1 MAGPVTN
8 QQLQSM
14 LLVLQG
20 RVDRIEERM
29 HTYED
34 QAKEQTAILKRV
46 ETTVNGYENTLKALS
61 NLFKWVIGVIG
72 VAAASVLAY
81 WVLGALHLRLP

>member
-8 QQLQSM
+8 QQLQTM
-14 LLVLQG
+14 LIVLQG

-46 ETTVNGYENTLKALS
+46 ESTVNGYENTLKTLS

>member
-1 MAGPVTN
+1 MAPITN
-8 QQLQSM
+8 LQLQEM
-14 LLVLQG
+14 LQKLTG

-29 HTYED
+29 KTYEE
-34 QAKEQTAILKRV
+34 QFKENTIILKSV
-46 ETTVNGYENTLKALS
+46 EKTVNGYKDTLKTLA

-81 WVLGALHLRLP
+81 WVMGLLHIVP

>member
-8 QQLQSM
+8 QQLQTM

-46 ETTVNGYENTLKALS
+46 ETTVNGYENTLKTLS

-81 WVLGALHLRLP
+81 WVMGALHLRLP